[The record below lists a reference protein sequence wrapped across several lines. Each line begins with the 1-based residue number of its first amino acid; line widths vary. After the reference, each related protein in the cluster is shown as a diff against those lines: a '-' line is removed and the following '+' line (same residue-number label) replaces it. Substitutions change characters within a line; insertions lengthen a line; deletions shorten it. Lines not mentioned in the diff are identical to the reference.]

1 MRLAALLA
9 DQSDADLQRLAIEH
23 VRTDEKL
30 ARPQLCN
37 FLEGALRS
45 FSFVSS
51 FIVNRQPP
59 AFSILTSL
67 LESPGYE
74 RSVIGFK
81 EAVMN
86 DTGRLVDLI
95 EQDELLAR
103 ERQLHLYRR
112 SLYEARR
119 NELDVNASE
128 AALLAVL
135 RREQRISQVEHFLI
149 EHHRDFHEFWNRDGS
164 FAREISALRYAGIIF
179 LVNDRVL
186 IPEEVAP
193 AVWQTLGL
201 DMPSESA
208 RRLLGYLSNS
218 ELVDVLEAA
227 GARVSGSKEQRSE
240 RIILER
246 IQPHVALQAVGLQ
259 TLKEICRSTEAPS
272 TGNKDELIERI
283 IGHFAQGRDQREPE
297 PIDVRIPE
305 VRRLQGAQ
313 FETLFGAL
321 QHQDLSDILRRQ
333 PELRQT
339 GTKETRI
346 RTLWEAQLSEET
358 LLGELTNRQ
367 LEEILQRLGL
377 RFSGAKNA
385 RIDRIISHFGQLTP
399 SAPSRPNLENLL
411 AVAEPAEQYTDPEV
425 SANQL
430 EFRQRASN
438 PQSSLQPWL
447 DKLLNAR
454 GLVRCYATED
464 SNPTKQLKNKLSQA
478 AAAHDGLLVLLLAE
492 VEAYTKAR
500 EALVERWMT
509 NAEWSKSVA
518 CIALAYP
525 IGEPSVLLL
534 VERAPSPWATAI
546 KARIFPEA
554 EIVSVGR
561 DPELITHST
570 CENCSAGLP
579 DRARFCPNCGSPV
592 KSSDSTQN

>member
-9 DQSDADLQRLAIEH
+9 EQSDADLQRLAIEH

-51 FIVNRQPP
+51 FIINRQPP
-59 AFSILTSL
+59 TFSILTSL

-74 RSVIGFK
+74 RPVIGFK

-119 NELDVNASE
+119 NDMDVNASE

-135 RREQRISQVEHFLI
+135 RREQKISQVEHFLI
-149 EHHRDFHEFWNRDGS
+149 EHHKDFHEFWNRDGS
-164 FAREISALRYAGIIF
+164 FAREISALRCAGIIF
-179 LVNDRVL
+179 IANDRVL

-193 AVWQTLGL
+193 AVWQTLGI
-201 DMPSESA
+201 DMPSEGV

-218 ELVDVLEAA
+218 ELAAILETA
-227 GARVSGSKEQRSE
+227 GSRVSGTKEQRLE

-246 IQPHVALQAVGLQ
+246 IQPHVALQTVGLQ
-259 TLKEICRSTEAPS
+259 TLKEICRSTEAPT

-297 PIDVRIPE
+297 PIDVRTPE
-305 VRRLQGAQ
+305 RRRLEAAQ

-321 QHQDLSDILRRQ
+321 QHQELSDILRRQ

-346 RTLWEAQLSEET
+346 RTLWDAQLSEET
-358 LLGELTNRQ
+358 LLSELTNRQ

-377 RFSGAKNA
+377 RISGAKNA
-385 RIDRIISHFGQLTP
+385 RIDRIVAHFEQATP
-399 SAPSRPNLENLL
+399 PTVTSRSRTEE
-411 AVAEPAEQYTDPEV
+411 VAGRCRAHGTI
-425 SANQL
+425 
-430 EFRQRASN
+430 RQSRCGS
-438 PQSSLQPWL
+438 QSSHISTASVQPSGL
-447 DKLLNAR
+447 AATMAR
-454 GLVRCYATED
+454 RAVYTRGDSYGAMPRRTATQPNSSRTNCPRLRPPMTD
-464 SNPTKQLKNKLSQA
+464 CSYCFLPTRIRM
-478 AAAHDGLLVLLLAE
+478 H
-492 VEAYTKAR
+492 KAR

-509 NAEWSKSVA
+509 NAEWPKSVA
-518 CIALAYP
+518 CIALAFP
-525 IGEPSVLLL
+525 LGDPSVALI
-534 VERAPSPWATAI
+534 VERAHKFMGGI
-546 KARIFPEA
+546 GLKAKIFPAA
-554 EIVSVGR
+554 EIVSVGPDQDRGWPR
-561 DPELITHST
+561 DS
-570 CENCSAGLP
+570 CKSCS
-579 DRARFCPNCGSPV
+579 C
-592 KSSDSTQN
+592 

>member
-9 DQSDADLQRLAIEH
+9 EQSDADLQRLAIEH

-51 FIVNRQPP
+51 FIVSRQPP
-59 AFSILTSL
+59 TFSILTAL

-74 RSVIGFK
+74 RPVIGFK

-119 NELDVNASE
+119 NDLDVNASE

-149 EHHRDFHEFWNRDGS
+149 EHHKDFHEFWNRDGS
-164 FAREISALRYAGIIF
+164 FAHEINALRCAGIIF
-179 LVNDRVL
+179 LVKDRVL

-193 AVWQTLGL
+193 SVWQTLGL
-201 DMPSESA
+201 DMPSEGV

-218 ELVDVLEAA
+218 ELADVLESA
-227 GARVSGSKEQRSE
+227 GTRVSGTKEQRLE
-240 RIILER
+240 RIVLER

-259 TLKEICRSTEAPS
+259 TLKEICRATEAPS
-272 TGNKDELIERI
+272 TGNKDELIARI
-283 IGHFAQGRDQREPE
+283 IGHFAQGRDQHEPE
-297 PIDVRIPE
+297 PISVRMPE
-305 VRRLQGAQ
+305 LRSLQGAQ

-321 QHQDLSDILRRQ
+321 QHQELSDILRRQ

-358 LLGELTNRQ
+358 LLSELTNRQ

-377 RFSGAKNA
+377 KISGAKNA
-385 RIDRIISHFGQLTP
+385 RIERIISHFGALTP
-399 SAPSRPNLENLL
+399 MAPSRPNLENLL
-411 AVAEPAEQYTDPEV
+411 AVAEPVAQYTPEV

-438 PQSSLQPWL
+438 PQTSLQPWL

-500 EALVERWMT
+500 EALIERWMT

-525 IGEPSVLLL
+525 LGEPSVLLV
-534 VERAPSPWATAI
+534 VERAPNPWATAL

-554 EIVSVGR
+554 EIVSVCR
-561 DPELITHST
+561 DPESISHST
-570 CENCSAGLP
+570 CEYCSAGLP
-579 DRARFCPNCGSPV
+579 DRARFCPTCGSPV
-592 KSSDSTQN
+592 NSSDPTKN

>member
-9 DQSDADLQRLAIEH
+9 EQSDADLQRLAIEH

-59 AFSILTSL
+59 TFSILTSL

-74 RSVIGFK
+74 RPVIGFK

-119 NELDVNASE
+119 NDMDVNASE

-135 RREQRISQVEHFLI
+135 RREQKISQVEHFLI
-149 EHHRDFHEFWNRDGS
+149 EHHKDFHEFWNRDGS
-164 FAREISALRYAGIIF
+164 FAHEISALRYAGIIF
-179 LVNDRVL
+179 IVNDRVL

-201 DMPSESA
+201 DMPSEGV

-218 ELVDVLEAA
+218 ELAAILETA
-227 GARVSGSKEQRSE
+227 GSRVSGTKEQRLE

-246 IQPHVALQAVGLQ
+246 IQPHVALQTVGLQ

-297 PIDVRIPE
+297 PIDIRIPE
-305 VRRLQGAQ
+305 RRRLQVAQ

-321 QHQDLSDILRRQ
+321 QHQELSDILRRQ

-339 GTKETRI
+339 GTKDTRI
-346 RTLWEAQLSEET
+346 HTLWEAQLSEET
-358 LLGELTNRQ
+358 LLTELTNRQ
-367 LEEILQRLGL
+367 LEEILERLGL
-377 RFSGAKNA
+377 RISGAKNV
-385 RIDRIISHFGQLTP
+385 RIDRIVTHFEQATP
-399 SAPSRPNLENLL
+399 PTVTSRPSMEEV
-411 AVAEPAEQYTDPEV
+411 AVVAEPIQQYANPDV
-425 SANQL
+425 VANQAT
-430 EFRQRASN
+430 FRQKASN
-438 PQSSLQPWL
+438 PQASLQPWL
-447 DKLLNAR
+447 DELLHAN

-478 AAAHDGLLVLLLAE
+478 AAAQDGLLVLLLADE
-492 VEAYTKAR
+492 NAYAKAR
-500 EALVERWMT
+500 EALMERWMT
-509 NAEWSKSVA
+509 NAEWPKSIA

-525 IGEPSVLLL
+525 LGDPSVPLI
-534 VERAPSPWATAI
+534 VERKQNSWAASV
-546 KARIFPEA
+546 KAKIFPAA
-554 EIVSVGR
+554 EIISVASDHGTAR
-561 DPELITHST
+561 HFSCKTCLI
-570 CENCSAGLP
+570 ELP
-579 DRARFCPNCGSPV
+579 DRARFCPSCGSPV
-592 KSSDSTQN
+592 ESPNPI